1 MSNKLKEVTYLT
13 IKNLK
18 TKDIIL
24 PSTYSEQ
31 FDSYAKNLEID
42 YEKEDVILKDLYFD
56 VDHAENIINKA
67 SNNLDDI
74 YKSTKKAQIA
84 IGNKDETMLSV
95 ANNELGRLQEQIK
108 SLKIELFADPL
119 TGAYNRKWLMD
130 SYLKEDLFQNDG
142 EMAFID
148 LNKFKIINDTYGHIV
163 GDQVLKYLVHFL
175 KKTFSKYEGINVARY
190 AGDEFII
197 LFTHDIEKKFN
208 ASKLMLET
216 QERLSKQKLKSK
228 TIEALSFGFSFG
240 LVEFRKFDNLTTSL
254 VEADKLMYQNK
265 KLSK

>member
-24 PSTYSEQ
+24 PSTYSTQ
-31 FDSYAKNLEID
+31 FDSYAKNLEVD
-42 YEKEDVILKDLYFD
+42 YDKEDVILKDLHFD
-56 VDHAENIINKA
+56 VNHAENIINKA
-67 SNNLDDI
+67 SDNLDNI
-74 YKSTKKAQIA
+74 YESTQKAQIA
-84 IGNKDETMLSV
+84 IVNKDETMITIV
-95 ANNELGRLQEQIK
+95 HNELKRLQEQIK

-148 LNKFKIINDTYGHIV
+148 LNKFKIINDNYGHVI

-175 KKTFSKYEGINVARY
+175 KKTFSTYEGINVARY

-197 LFTHDIEKKFN
+197 LFPFDMSKKFDV
-208 ASKLMLET
+208 SKLMLEA
-216 QERLSKQKLKSK
+216 QIKLSKQKLKSK
-228 TIEALSFGFSFG
+228 TIKALSFGFSFG
-240 LVEFRKFDNLTTSL
+240 LVEFRKSDTLTASL
-254 VEADKLMYQNK
+254 VKADKLMYKNK
-265 KLSK
+265 EINQ